1 MIVNVISGQ
10 SSGYTNPNPFPG
22 MSLAEACGM
31 AQAYT
36 ADALNEMNMS
46 ILLNEHAYL
55 LENGT
60 EIQYVNEANYQ
71 LKEKIKG
78 AIDKVTKTVSD
89 MWDKLITWVQDR
101 VEDVREFLNKSGIN
115 KKKLDN
121 IIANW
126 SSTTKYNK
134 EITNWVDNKKLS
146 ENVSNFLALDTA
158 NSNTHI
164 NSDTDLKKAI
174 RDAVTEQ
181 KHTVEVNKDA
191 LTSAENVVFNTDR
204 TIFNSIRKAKAT
216 ALKTLNDA
224 KKDIREENDEDK
236 SDKLKTV
243 NATCRYISL
252 ASSEFIKWYHSYI
265 SQNVE
270 VLKFALKNK
279 SIAKDTYDGDKDL
292 DKAIRNWAKTDDT
305 YTYNYIKQR
314 FVDGDSRFTRGE
326 ILKHLN
332 DKPKTSSGSSNSN
345 AASGKAE
352 SAIFSGDRF
361 FSIY

>member
-1 MIVNVISGQ
+1 MIVNVVNGQ

-60 EIQYVNEANYQ
+60 EIEYVNEANYQ

-89 MWDKLITWVQDR
+89 MWDKLVNWVQDR
-101 VEDVREFLNKSGIN
+101 VEDVRELLNKAGIN

-126 SSTTKYNK
+126 GNNTYNK
-134 EITNWVDNKKLS
+134 EIANWVDKKKL
-146 ENVSNFLALDTA
+146 NDAVSNYLST
-158 NSNTHI
+158 NI
-164 NSDTDLKKAI
+164 SDSKIDKISDLKKDI
-174 RDAVTEQ
+174 REAVATN
-181 KHTVEVNKDA
+181 KVSKAVNKD
-191 LTSAENVVFNTDR
+191 LLNSAEDIVFNSDR
-204 TIFNSIRKAKAT
+204 SIFNEIRKAKSA

-224 KKDIREENDEDK
+224 KKDIREANDDDK
-236 SDKLKTV
+236 SDQLKKV
-243 NATCRYISL
+243 NTKCRYVSL
-252 ASSEFIKWYHSYI
+252 ASSELIKWYHSYVG
-265 SQNVE
+265 QNVE
-270 VLKFALKNK
+270 ILKFALKNK

-292 DKAIRNWAKTDDT
+292 DKAMHAWAKGSDT

-314 FVDGDSRFTRGE
+314 FVDGDSRFTRDE
-326 ILKHLN
+326 ILKHKN
-332 DKPKTSSGSSNSN
+332 DPPLQGQHN
-345 AASGKAE
+345 
-352 SAIFSGDRF
+352 SAIFSDDRF
-361 FSIY
+361 FPVY

>member
-101 VEDVREFLNKSGIN
+101 VEDVREFLNKARIN
-115 KKKLDN
+115 KKKLDD
-121 IIANW
+121 IIAKW
-126 SSTTKYNK
+126 TVDKSYSKQF
-134 EITNWVDNKKLS
+134 TNWVEKEKLS
-146 ENVSNFLALDTA
+146 AAVSSYLSINVDKSKID
-158 NSNTHI
+158 SI
-164 NSDTDLKKAI
+164 SD
-174 RDAVTEQ
+174 V
-181 KHTVEVNKDA
+181 
-191 LTSAENVVFNTDR
+191 
-204 TIFNSIRKAKAT
+204 
-216 ALKTLNDA
+216 
-224 KKDIREENDEDK
+224 KKDIREAVTVDKKTKVVDKNLLTTAEDIVFNSDRSIFNEIRKAKSAALKSLNDTKKDIKEANDDDK
-236 SDKLKTV
+236 SDKLKDV
-243 NATCRYISL
+243 NLKCRYISL
-252 ASSEFIKWYHSYI
+252 ASSELIKWYHSYVG
-265 SQNVE
+265 QYVE

-279 SIAKDTYDGDKDL
+279 SIGKDTYDVDNAL
-292 DKAIRNWAKTDDT
+292 DKAMHNMAKKTGEN
-305 YTYNYIKQR
+305 YAYIKQR
-314 FVDGDSRFTRGE
+314 YVDGDNHYTKGRIMTFA
-326 ILKHLN
+326 
-332 DKPKTSSGSSNSN
+332 DKNEKGT
-345 AASGKAE
+345 AE

-361 FSIY
+361 FPIY

>member
-101 VEDVREFLNKSGIN
+101 VEDVREFFNKAGIN

-126 SSTTKYNK
+126 SNTAKYNK
-134 EITNWVDNKKLS
+134 EITNWVEKEDLNK
-146 ENVSNFLALDTA
+146 NVANFLAIDA
-158 NSNTHI
+158 NNSNA
-164 NSDTDLKKAI
+164 NAEASDVKMKIKKAV
-174 RDAVTEQ
+174 VTS
-181 KHTVEVNKDA
+181 KKNVEINKGI
-191 LTSAENVVFNTDR
+191 LTHAENIVFNTDR
-204 TIFNSIRKAKAT
+204 TIFNEIRKSKAT

-236 SDKLKTV
+236 SDKLKAV

-252 ASSEFIKWYHSYI
+252 ASSELIKWYHSYVG
-265 SQNVE
+265 QYVE
-270 VLKFALKNK
+270 ILKFALKNK

-292 DKAIRNWAKTDDT
+292 DKAMHAWAKGTDK
-305 YTYNYIKQR
+305 YTYDYIKQR
-314 FVDGDSRFTRGE
+314 FTDGDARFTRDE
-326 ILKHLN
+326 IMKHKD
-332 DKPKTSSGSSNSN
+332 DKPLQGQHN
-345 AASGKAE
+345 
-352 SAIFSGDRF
+352 SAIFSDDRF
-361 FSIY
+361 FPVY